1 MQCNTL
7 YYKWPLGM
15 KSLISICLHQIKY
28 TWEKSGSWILFCLHY
43 LPHLTVLVHRVELI
57 YLYRFEN
64 AGKFASTVLN
74 YRFLMSGNFFP
85 ARTAIC
91 SSFARIAISSRMR
104 AFVLW
109 LKRQESLSQ
118 IQQILSREGLH
129 APKQLPIWFNVSPIQ
144 NKAQVLRLNREE
156 NKFLR

>member
-1 MQCNTL
+1 
-7 YYKWPLGM
+7 M
-15 KSLISICLHQIKY
+15 KSLIFICLYQIKHM
-28 TWEKSGSWILFCLHY
+28 WEKSGSWIQFYLHY
-43 LPHLTVLVHRVELI
+43 LPHLTVLAHRVELI
-57 YLYRFEN
+57 YSYRFEN

-74 YRFLMSGNFFP
+74 YRFLMSGNFFS

-91 SSFARIAISSRMR
+91 SSLARIAISGRTR

-129 APKQLPIWFNVSPIQ
+129 APKQLPIWFNVSPTQ
-144 NKAQVLRLNREE
+144 NKARVLHLNREE
-156 NKFLR
+156 NKFLK